1 MVTKIYFK
9 KSVSLY
15 KYLTLFIFKISL
27 NEIIIHRTILDFAR
41 HIREPS
47 GYLGF
52 RILASVRGTGHWFG
66 QMFLNLYLE
75 MLIGF
80 YYHLGSL

>member
-9 KSVSLY
+9 RSVSLY

-41 HIREPS
+41 LIREPG

-52 RILASVRGTGHWFG
+52 RILASSEALVTGSVKCF
-66 QMFLNLYLE
+66 
-75 MLIGF
+75 
-80 YYHLGSL
+80 